1 MYIFVYY
8 YFFYFYF
15 LKNESARSW
24 GEYSP
29 LSLSLLTWR
38 SYKAWATVSSNAV
51 GSAFL
56 AFLIF
61 VAEVNTL
68 MLKSCV
74 FFEERGRRGRKGERK
89 GRTCGWELVMAG

>member
-1 MYIFVYY
+1 MCAEKSGSNV
-8 YFFYFYF
+8 
-15 LKNESARSW
+15 
-24 GEYSP
+24 P

-38 SYKAWATVSSNAV
+38 SYKACATDSSNGV

-68 MLKSCV
+68 MLKAFSI
-74 FFEERGRRGRKGERK
+74 
-89 GRTCGWELVMAG
+89 